1 MDRKKKKKK
10 KKKKK
15 SAGEELLQLALQ
27 ILTQESSSW
36 RIWLCCMGHD
46 ITIVDLKLLLPL
58 LVAHKHSCFQ

>member
-1 MDRKKKKKK
+1 MDRKKKKKN
-10 KKKKK
+10 KKKK

-27 ILTQESSSW
+27 ILTQESW

-46 ITIVDLKLLLPL
+46 ITIVDLKLMLPL